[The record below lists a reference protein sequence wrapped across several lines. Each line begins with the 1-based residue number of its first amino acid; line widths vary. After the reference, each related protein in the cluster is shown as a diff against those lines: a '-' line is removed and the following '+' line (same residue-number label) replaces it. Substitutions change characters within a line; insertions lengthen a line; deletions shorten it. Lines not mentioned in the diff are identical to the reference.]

1 MTGKRLLIHT
11 LFLLLLPILVAW
23 LGISVAGAVGLVLL
37 TLLWRWA
44 ISMSIWIAPAKVPEL
59 ELETISA
66 SHFVEKVRWCM
77 DRLGVPYTERVM
89 GGTLGAFFLGRSVPV
104 LWFKSGAVRSSIG
117 NSAEILR
124 YLWGRYSAELPDAA
138 RFLEPTP
145 ERLELE
151 SSLDRCGVDL
161 QVWVYFHL
169 LNDPGLTKHAWG
181 CNNPAIPSWQRL
193 MLKVLYPILS
203 FLIRKSFRIT
213 SPRYQKA
220 VQHIDAQLAD
230 VEAKLAD
237 GRNSI
242 LGGDTINYTDL
253 AFSAMMGLW
262 LQPVEFGA
270 GKADAVR
277 IEREQCPSAMIRQ
290 IEAWSAAY
298 PLCTRFIEQTYQ
310 HRENSSLQA
319 SAGTAQKIPE

>member
-11 LFLLLLPILVAW
+11 LFLLILPILVAW
-23 LGISVAGAVGLVLL
+23 LGISVAGAIGLVLL
-37 TLLWRWA
+37 ALLWRWA
-44 ISMSIWIAPAKVPEL
+44 ISMSAWVAPAKVPEL

-77 DRLGVPYTERVM
+77 DRLGIPYTERPV
-89 GGTLGAFFLGRSVPV
+89 GGALGAFFLGRSVPV

-124 YLWGRYSAELPDAA
+124 YLWGRYSAEHPDAA

-169 LNDPGLTKHAWG
+169 LDDPWLTKHAWG
-181 CNNPAIPSWQRL
+181 CDNPAIPWWQRM
-193 MLKVLYPILS
+193 MLKVLYPVLS
-203 FLIRKSFRIT
+203 FLIRKSFRIN
-213 SPRYQKA
+213 SSRYQKA
-220 VQHIDAQLAD
+220 VEHIDAQLAE
-230 VEAKLAD
+230 VEKKLAD
-237 GRNSI
+237 GRQSI
-242 LGGDTINYTDL
+242 LGGDTLNYTDL
-253 AFSAMMGLW
+253 AFAAIMGLW
-262 LQPVEFGA
+262 LQPAGYGA
-270 GKADAVR
+270 GKADSVR
-277 IEREQCPSAMIRQ
+277 IEREQCPAAMARQ

-298 PLCTRFIEQTYQ
+298 PLCTRFIEQTYLNQ
-310 HRENSSLQA
+310 RLADS
-319 SAGTAQKIPE
+319 

>member
-1 MTGKRLLIHT
+1 MTGKRLLVHT

-37 TLLWRWA
+37 ALMWRWA
-44 ISMSIWIAPAKVPEL
+44 ISLSVFVAPAKVPEL

-77 DRLGVPYTERVM
+77 DRLGVPYTERPV
-89 GGTLGAFFLGRSVPV
+89 GGALGAFFLGRSVPV

-124 YLWGRYSAELPDAA
+124 YLWGRYSAEYGDAA
-138 RFLEPTP
+138 EFLEPTP
-145 ERLELE
+145 ERLALE
-151 SSLDRCGVDL
+151 RSLDRCGVDL

-169 LNDPGLTKHAWG
+169 LDDPWLTKHAWG
-181 CNNPAIPSWQRL
+181 CDNPAIPQWQRL
-193 MLKVLYPILS
+193 LLKVLYPVLS

-213 SPRYQKA
+213 SSRYRKA
-220 VQHIDAQLAD
+220 VEHIDAQLAD
-230 VEAKLAD
+230 VENRLAD
-237 GRNSI
+237 GRKSI
-242 LGGDTINYTDL
+242 LGGDMSNYTDL
-253 AFSAMMGLW
+253 AFAAIMGLW
-262 LQPVEFGA
+262 LQPPGYGG
-270 GKADAVR
+270 GKADTVR

-290 IEAWSAAY
+290 IETWSTAY

-310 HRENSSLQA
+310 ERGNS
-319 SAGTAQKIPE
+319 